1 MMKNEYLSNLAMYEE
16 TKEKGLNL
24 TQNKSETTAL
34 RLAIL
39 IKKIELL
46 DEFVTDLVT
55 EKEAEIE
62 IKDKLFYSLST
73 DLMKIVEEI

>member
-55 EKEAEIE
+55 DNEDASELKE
-62 IKDKLFYSLST
+62 KLFHSLST
-73 DLMKIVEEI
+73 DLMKIAEGI